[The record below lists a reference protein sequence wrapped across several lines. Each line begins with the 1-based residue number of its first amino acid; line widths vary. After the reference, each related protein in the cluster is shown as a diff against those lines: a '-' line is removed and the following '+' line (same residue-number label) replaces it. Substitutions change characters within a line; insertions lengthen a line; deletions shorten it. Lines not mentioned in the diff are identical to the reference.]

1 TPDFESG
8 TLDHSATSPGRAF
21 YTNRSL
27 AGLLRGI
34 VFFAFR
40 DVPLLVRILV
50 AIVAALL
57 LGTCSQPGSVLD
69 RVLASGELR
78 VVTRN
83 SPSAYYLGA
92 NGPQGPEDEMASRLA
107 SELGVS
113 LYIYPVATVGEVLEE
128 VSAGR
133 AHIAAA
139 GLTYGQPLPDQV
151 AFGPRYQ
158 QVKEHLVYRFGS
170 PKPRNLLEASSGHIE
185 VAARSAH
192 TTTLIKQRRDDPEL
206 TWVENPNAETDEL
219 LDRLTAREID
229 YTIADS
235 NEFAISRAYHPEIR
249 VAFDL
254 QNSKALAWVV
264 NTRDNT
270 LLNRVTAYFAS
281 AQADGQLASI
291 LDRYY
296 NNVRRFEY
304 VEARDFLTHAD
315 ERLPMYR
322 AWFKEA
328 AATVAIDWR
337 LLAAIGYQESQWT
350 PSATSPTGVRGIMM
364 LTEDTARS
372 LGVPDRLEPR
382 GAILGGAQYF
392 VMMRNQVPPRIR
404 DPDRTWFALAAYNV
418 GFGHLE
424 DARVL
429 TQSHGKNPDAWD
441 DVRRFLPL
449 LSQEK
454 WYARI
459 KHGYARGWEP
469 VRFVENIRSYY
480 DMLQWTA
487 VDTAETE
494 TQR

>member
-1 TPDFESG
+1 M
-8 TLDHSATSPGRAF
+8 
-21 YTNRSL
+21 
-27 AGLLRGI
+27 
-34 VFFAFR
+34 
-40 DVPLLVRILV
+40 RILLAV
-50 AIVAALL
+50 VAALF

-83 SPSAYYLGA
+83 SPSAYFLGA
-92 NGPQGPEDEMASRLA
+92 NGPQGPEYELAARLA

-113 LYIYPVATVGEVLEE
+113 LYIYPVPTVGEVLKE
-128 VSAGR
+128 VASGR

-170 PKPRNLLEASSGHIE
+170 PKPKDLREASNGHIE
-185 VAARSAH
+185 VATQSAH
-192 TTTLIKQRRDDPEL
+192 LATLMQQRREDPEL
-206 TWVENPNAETDEL
+206 AWVENPGAETDEL
-219 LDRLTAREID
+219 LDRLTARDLD
-229 YTIADS
+229 YTVADS

-254 QNSKALAWVV
+254 QSSKALAWAV

-281 AQADGQLASI
+281 IQADGQLAAM

-304 VEARDFLTHAD
+304 VEARDFLSHAD
-315 ERLPMYR
+315 ERLPLYR

-328 AATVAIDWR
+328 AANVAIDWR

-350 PSATSPTGVRGIMM
+350 PNATSPTGVRGIMM
-364 LTEDTARS
+364 LTEDTART
-372 LGVPDRLEPR
+372 LGVLDRLDPH

-392 VMMRNQVPPRIR
+392 VMMRNQVPARIR

-424 DARVL
+424 DARIL
-429 TQSHGKNPDAWD
+429 TQSHGKNPDLWD

-454 WYARI
+454 WYAQS

-487 VDTAETE
+487 VDSSETE
-494 TQR
+494 GDR